1 MQTPCAQK
9 MAPGTPWAQRSERL
23 QHDRRKGELIRPTF
37 GAKTKK
43 KQLTFRQNPLRADRL
58 RILTETRALSEQD
71 ENYFASS

>member
-1 MQTPCAQK
+1 
-9 MAPGTPWAQRSERL
+9 MAEF
-23 QHDRRKGELIRPTF
+23 RPTF